1 MSQIRVLI
9 ADDMDL
15 HRELLR
21 RLLERQ
27 PDITVVGE
35 AGSPDE
41 AIELTGKLGPDVVLM
56 DLRMPRNDPHGGV
69 YATRQILALYPSVK
83 VLALTESDDDDD
95 VREATLAGASGY
107 IVKSVKA
114 ERIAEAIRNAYA
126 GKGWIDPAV
135 TQHVLTDYR
144 RTTRQAESRALL
156 LTATELQV
164 LQLVAEGRTARE
176 IGGILF
182 MAEKTV
188 KNHLSGIYRKLNV
201 RNSSH
206 AVAEAYRRGLLP

>member
-1 MSQIRVLI
+1 MGRIKVLI

-27 PDITVVGE
+27 LDIAVVGE
-35 AGSPDE
+35 AGSPQE
-41 AIELTGKLGPDVVLM
+41 AVHLTGELSPDVVLM
-56 DLRMPRNDPHGGV
+56 DLRMPRSDPHGGIR
-69 YATRQILALYPSVK
+69 ATRQIVARYPGVK
-83 VLALTESDDDDD
+83 VLALTESDDEGD
-95 VREATLAGASGY
+95 VREATLAGATGY

-114 ERIAEAIRNAYA
+114 ERIAEAIRNAYS
-126 GKGWIDPAV
+126 GKGWLDPVV

-144 RTTRQAESRALL
+144 RTSRQAESRSL
-156 LTATELQV
+156 LTPTELQV
-164 LQLVAEGRTARE
+164 LKLVAEGRTARE
-176 IGGILF
+176 IGEILF

-188 KNHLSGIYRKLNV
+188 KNHLSSIYRKMNV

-206 AVAEAYRRGLLP
+206 AVAEAYRQGLLS

>member
-1 MSQIRVLI
+1 MNRIKVLI

-27 PDITVVGE
+27 LDIAVVGE
-35 AGSPDE
+35 AGSPQE
-41 AIELTGKLGPDVVLM
+41 VVQLTGELAPDVVLM
-56 DLRMPRNDPHGGV
+56 DLRMPRTDPHGGIN
-69 YATRQILALYPSVK
+69 ATREIVSRYPTVK
-83 VLALTESDDDDD
+83 VLALTESDDEGD

-114 ERIAEAIRNAYA
+114 ERIAEAIRNAFS
-126 GKGWIDPAV
+126 GQGWLDPAV
-135 TQHVLTDYR
+135 TQHLLNDYR
-144 RTTRQAESRALL
+144 RTSREAEAHPL
-156 LTATELQV
+156 LTPSELQV
-164 LQLVAEGRTARE
+164 LRLVAEGRTARE
-176 IGGILF
+176 IGETLF

-188 KNHLSGIYRKLNV
+188 KNHLSSIYRKMNV

-206 AVAEAYRRGLLP
+206 AVAEAYRRGLLN

>member
-1 MSQIRVLI
+1 MSRIKVLI

-27 PDITVVGE
+27 TDIEVVGE
-35 AGSPDE
+35 AGSPQE
-41 AIELTGKLGPDVVLM
+41 AVRITGELAPDVVLM
-56 DLRMPRNDPHGGV
+56 DLRMPRGDPHGGIK
-69 YATRQILALYPSVK
+69 ATREIIARYPAVK
-83 VLALTESDDDDD
+83 VLALTESDDEGD

-114 ERIAEAIRNAYA
+114 ERIAEAIRTAHS
-126 GKGWIDPAV
+126 GKGWLDPAV
-135 TQHVLTDYR
+135 TQYLLSDYR
-144 RTTRQAESRALL
+144 RTSREAEMHPL
-156 LTATELQV
+156 LTSTELQV

-176 IGGILF
+176 IGEILF

-188 KNHLSGIYRKLNV
+188 KNHLSAIYRKMNV

-206 AVAEAYRRGLLP
+206 AVAEAYRRGMLK